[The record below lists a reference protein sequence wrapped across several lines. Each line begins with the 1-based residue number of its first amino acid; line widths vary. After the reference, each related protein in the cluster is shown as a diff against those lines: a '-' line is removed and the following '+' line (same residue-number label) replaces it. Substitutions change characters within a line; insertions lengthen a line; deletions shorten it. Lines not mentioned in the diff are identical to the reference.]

1 MAFCGHCGAQI
12 QDNAVFCGAC
22 GNATTAANPGP
33 ATPMAAPPV
42 AAANPGLADNV
53 AGLLA
58 YLFVPAIV
66 FLVVE
71 PYNKKPFIRFHSF
84 QSIFLAL
91 AWFAVDVVV
100 GFVLVPFMWMFAHML
115 LSLLG
120 LVMFV
125 LWLFLM
131 FKAYQ
136 GQMFKLPIIGDMALK
151 QANSI

>member
-1 MAFCGHCGAQI
+1 
-12 QDNAVFCGAC
+12 
-22 GNATTAANPGP
+22 
-33 ATPMAAPPV
+33 MAAPPV

-131 FKAYQ
+131 FKACQ
-136 GQMFKLPIIGDMALK
+136 GQMFKLPVIGDLAVK

>member
-1 MAFCGHCGAQI
+1 
-12 QDNAVFCGAC
+12 
-22 GNATTAANPGP
+22 
-33 ATPMAAPPV
+33 MAAPPV
-42 AAANPGLADNV
+42 VGTAVPGLADNV

-91 AWFAVDVVV
+91 AWFALTLVID
-100 GFVLVPFMWMFAHML
+100 FVLVPFIWVFAHML

-136 GQMFKLPIIGDMALK
+136 GQMFKLPVIGDLALK